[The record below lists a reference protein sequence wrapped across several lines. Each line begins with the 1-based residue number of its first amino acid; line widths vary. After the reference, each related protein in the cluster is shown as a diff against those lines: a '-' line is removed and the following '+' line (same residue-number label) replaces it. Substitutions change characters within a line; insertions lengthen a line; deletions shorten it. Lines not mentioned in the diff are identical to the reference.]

1 VEVSEEDACSW
12 QQFREE
18 YQYSMLPTGDS
29 LLISSR
35 EGRSRRSCF
44 GPGNMEENEI

>member
-1 VEVSEEDACSW
+1 VEVSEEDTCSW

-35 EGRSRRSCF
+35 GGRARRSCF
-44 GPGNMEENEI
+44 EPGNMEENEI